1 MPAMPADPLAHA
13 IHDGYPLDLRTVLTD
28 AARSLKGS
36 KRVLVVGALAWLAIS
51 ATTGWLTVVLGM
63 GAAPSAALGVLATT
77 PLTVGLIMA
86 GARRAAG
93 WPIGLADLWAFRGAT
108 AQAAIVQLINLVVV
122 IGSEAAMGPLA
133 SLPIA
138 VAYGLFTSLALFLVA
153 DRGLGA
159 GGALR
164 ASVQLV
170 RHRWPTLLLLQL
182 VLGAGLALSLLPL
195 GLGLI
200 WAGPFA
206 IVASGAVYVRAVGL
220 KDGAAP
226 T

>member
-1 MPAMPADPLAHA
+1 
-13 IHDGYPLDLRTVLTD
+13 
-28 AARSLKGS
+28 
-36 KRVLVVGALAWLAIS
+36 
-51 ATTGWLTVVLGM
+51 M
-63 GAAPSAALGVLATT
+63 GVPRRHG
-77 PLTVGLIMA
+77 PG
-86 GARRAAG
+86 RDRAADQ
-93 WPIGLADLWAFRGAT
+93 PRGGHRRRGGDGA
-108 AQAAIVQLINLVVV
+108 
-122 IGSEAAMGPLA
+122 LA

-220 KDGAAP
+220 KGGAAP